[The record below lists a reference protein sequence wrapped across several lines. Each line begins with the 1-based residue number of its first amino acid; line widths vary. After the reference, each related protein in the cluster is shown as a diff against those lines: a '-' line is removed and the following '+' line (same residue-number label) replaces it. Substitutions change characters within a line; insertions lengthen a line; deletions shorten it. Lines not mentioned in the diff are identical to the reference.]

1 MKFPRQFHPPRTLQ
15 QMFIQICGH
24 PLYRIRSV
32 SSDAFG
38 KKHPQKQFADD
49 SRRQS
54 FPDVSRSPESFMK
67 SQKQSV
73 KQFRF
78 RQFEAARRQLTIC
91 ETAVAKLE
99 KELAALDEAMAAN
112 ACDAGKLNELFT
124 QKQETEARLEQEMSR
139 WEELSLSLEES

>member
-67 SQKQSV
+67 SHKQSV

-78 RQFEAARRQLTIC
+78 RQLEAARRQLNRFRLRRFR
-91 ETAVAKLE
+91 EE
-99 KELAALDEAMAAN
+99 KMNAAERGFPFRQCL
-112 ACDAGKLNELFT
+112 
-124 QKQETEARLEQEMSR
+124 
-139 WEELSLSLEES
+139 